1 MECFRVP
8 SCPTCSSGLLKPDIV
23 FFGDNVPKERVDTVR
38 DEVKQCDGLLVLGST
53 LTVFSAYRIV
63 LQAAE
68 LHKPIAIVNIGETRG
83 DKHAVIKIDAKC
95 GDVIPH
101 LCR

>member
-1 MECFRVP
+1 MAEVRGEIK
-8 SCPTCSSGLLKPDIV
+8 SCDALLA
-23 FFGDNVPKERVDTVR
+23 
-38 DEVKQCDGLLVLGST
+38 LGTT
-53 LTVFSAYRIV
+53 LTVFSAYRII

-83 DKHAVIKIDAKC
+83 DKMALIKVNAKC

-101 LCR
+101 ICR